1 VVTHTTDLDDRYDKS
16 ARLILATR
24 SRVRRQAPRPYGF
37 APGTAQPPPAEI
49 SWAEDLSAR
58 DVLRTVL
65 ARNGVLRTVLARSS
79 LPLGSVT
86 LEYGTSPDLVDH
98 VEVKT
103 DFSRRAVW
111 SYPLDEELGIA
122 GESDIKKG
130 RGNTAAIEMM
140 ADDFDGPFEHDTSL
154 IVIDDH
160 LRQVETLTYG
170 HYRALR
176 FDQDSLVVTIV
187 SRSPLPE
194 RPAFARVTDLEPFL
208 TAVTDGADTI
218 DAIKDWIR
226 SQRPPSTP

>member
-1 VVTHTTDLDDRYDKS
+1 M
-16 ARLILATR
+16 
-24 SRVRRQAPRPYGF
+24 
-37 APGTAQPPPAEI
+37 PGTAQPPPAEL
-49 SWAEDLSAR
+49 SWAEDLSVR

-65 ARNGVLRTVLARSS
+65 ARNGVLRTLLARSA

-103 DFSRRAVW
+103 DFSSRAVW

-130 RGNTAAIEMM
+130 RSNTAAIEMM
-140 ADDFDGPFEHDTSL
+140 ADEFDGPFEHDTSL
-154 IVIDDH
+154 ILIDDH
-160 LRQVETLTYG
+160 PRQVKTLIYG
-170 HYRALR
+170 QYRALR
-176 FDQDSLVVTIV
+176 FDQDSLVITVV
-187 SRSPLPE
+187 SRRPLPE

-218 DAIKDWIR
+218 DAVIAWLR
-226 SQRPPSTP
+226 SQHPPSACG